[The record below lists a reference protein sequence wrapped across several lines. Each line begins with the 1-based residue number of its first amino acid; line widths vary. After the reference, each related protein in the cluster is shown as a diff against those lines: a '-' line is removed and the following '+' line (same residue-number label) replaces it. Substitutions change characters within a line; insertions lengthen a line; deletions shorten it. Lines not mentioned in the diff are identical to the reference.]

1 MYQVDAFAA
10 RPFEGNP
17 AAVCPLESWL
27 PDDLM
32 QSIAAENNLSETA
45 FVVRE
50 GDGYRIRWFTPTIE
64 VDLCGHA
71 TLATAWVLFNKL
83 GVPGDVLRFE
93 SRSGV
98 LGVELDGDRLVLDFP
113 AQVPSP
119 CDVPDALVDSLQ
131 RAPVDCLRHDDYVLV
146 FDDETF
152 VREVTPDLH
161 RLAEV
166 DCRGVIITSQAR
178 DYDFVARF
186 FGPRAGVPEDP
197 VTGSAYTVLAPV
209 WADRLGKTSFKA
221 RQVSA
226 RGGDVHCELKGDRVS
241 IAGTAVC
248 VLEGTLQL

>member
-17 AAVCPLESWL
+17 AAVCPLDAWL

-32 QSIAAENNLSETA
+32 QAIAAENNLSETA

-71 TLATAWVLFNKL
+71 TLASAWVLFNRL
-83 GVPGDVLRFE
+83 GTTGNVVRFE

-98 LGVELDGDRLVLDFP
+98 LGVERDGDRLVLDFP
-113 AQVPSP
+113 SQVPAP
-119 CDVPDALVDSLQ
+119 CDVPVALLDSLQ
-131 RAPVDCLRHDDYVLV
+131 RAPVACLRHDDYVLV

-166 DCRGVIITSQAR
+166 DCRGVIITS
-178 DYDFVARF
+178 
-186 FGPRAGVPEDP
+186 P

-209 WADRLGKTSFKA
+209 WAERLGKTQFSA

-226 RGGDVHCELKGDRVS
+226 RGGDVYCELRGDRVS

-248 VLEGTLQL
+248 VLEGTLKL